1 MTSLDSSMDGEFR
14 MKTLRRKKDILMS
27 CKTKFGPCDN
37 WLTTKWDVY
46 PIIKFNKIKINMGER
61 VVVL

>member
-1 MTSLDSSMDGEFR
+1 
-14 MKTLRRKKDILMS
+14 MS

-46 PIIKFNKIKINMGER
+46 PIIKNKNKIKLIAKSNHAYHLYDGITQLSYMGH
-61 VVVL
+61 VGVN